1 MDKED
6 IKWVAQLVV
15 TIIIGL
21 LQAIAAMKGGEKKKP
36 SRKKRRSKLN
46 QTRGASPL
54 SQFHYT

>member
-21 LQAIAAMKGGEKKKP
+21 LQAIAAMEGGEKKKP
-36 SRKKRRSKLN
+36 SRKKRRRK
-46 QTRGASPL
+46 QK
-54 SQFHYT
+54 

>member
-21 LQAIAAMKGGEKKKP
+21 LQAIAAMKGGENKKP
-36 SRKKRRSKLN
+36 SRKKRRRK
-46 QTRGASPL
+46 QK
-54 SQFHYT
+54 